1 MARIWIRQTGKSIAC
16 QEGAN
21 LLDAL
26 LEGGA
31 FVDNPCSGKGIC
43 GKCKVRIC
51 QGELP
56 AMSETERALL
66 KPEEI
71 EAGIRLSCMIDVNG
85 TMEVELLKKE
95 RKHEVLTKGYI
106 PAFEKDHF
114 DEGYGIVIDIGTT
127 TVVTALVEL
136 STGQELASASM
147 INAQKHYGLDVL
159 TRITY
164 EYEHPET
171 GVKDLQE
178 AIVQSVNGMIGEVCE
193 EAGVSR
199 EEIREIDVA
208 ANCTMTHM
216 LLGVD
221 ARSIGRS
228 PYRPEFTKAQ
238 ELPASRIGIEAG
250 KDTVLYCLPQVS
262 AYIGADIVAGTYVC
276 ELQKEKGHVL
286 FIDIGTNGEIVLT
299 SNGRILCCS
308 CAAGPALEGMNISA
322 GMRAAQGAIEDVKI
336 TEEGVK
342 IQVIGDRKDDRQE
355 PAGICGSGILA
366 VVKELLRTG
375 LVKKT
380 GAFIKKDKLS
390 PEDYRFPLL
399 QLNGTKREF
408 ILHEKLQIL
417 VTQGDVRQV
426 QLAKGAILSGFTA
439 LLREAQID
447 MEDLDKVMIAGQF
460 GAHLPADSLIGTGI
474 LPDAVKDKLVY
485 VGNSSKTGAYMALM
499 SKKAKQEME
508 KLAEEM
514 EYMELAETENYERI
528 FTDSMIFPTF

>member
-1 MARIWIRQTGKSIAC
+1 MARIWIRQTGKSISC

-208 ANCTMTHM
+208 ANCTMTP
-216 LLGVD
+216 V
-221 ARSIGRS
+221 
-228 PYRPEFTKAQ
+228 
-238 ELPASRIGIEAG
+238 
-250 KDTVLYCLPQVS
+250 
-262 AYIGADIVAGTYVC
+262 
-276 ELQKEKGHVL
+276 
-286 FIDIGTNGEIVLT
+286 
-299 SNGRILCCS
+299 
-308 CAAGPALEGMNISA
+308 
-322 GMRAAQGAIEDVKI
+322 
-336 TEEGVK
+336 
-342 IQVIGDRKDDRQE
+342 
-355 PAGICGSGILA
+355 PAG
-366 VVKELLRTG
+366 VYE
-375 LVKKT
+375 
-380 GAFIKKDKLS
+380 
-390 PEDYRFPLL
+390 
-399 QLNGTKREF
+399 
-408 ILHEKLQIL
+408 
-417 VTQGDVRQV
+417 
-426 QLAKGAILSGFTA
+426 
-439 LLREAQID
+439 
-447 MEDLDKVMIAGQF
+447 
-460 GAHLPADSLIGTGI
+460 GTGTFCI
-474 LPDAVKDKLVY
+474 PDRHRSRKRYGSLLPSSG
-485 VGNSSKTGAYMALM
+485 VGLHRGRYCGRDLCV
-499 SKKAKQEME
+499 
-508 KLAEEM
+508 
-514 EYMELAETENYERI
+514 
-528 FTDSMIFPTF
+528 

>member
-1 MARIWIRQTGKSIAC
+1 MARIWIRQTGKSISC

-193 EAGVSR
+193 EAGISR

-342 IQVIGDRKDDRQE
+342 IQVIGDREDDKQE

-375 LVKKT
+375 LVKRREHLSRRT
-380 GAFIKKDKLS
+380 GS
-390 PEDYRFPLL
+390 PR
-399 QLNGTKREF
+399 R
-408 ILHEKLQIL
+408 I
-417 VTQGDVRQV
+417 
-426 QLAKGAILSGFTA
+426 
-439 LLREAQID
+439 
-447 MEDLDKVMIAGQF
+447 
-460 GAHLPADSLIGTGI
+460 TG
-474 LPDAVKDKLVY
+474 
-485 VGNSSKTGAYMALM
+485 SRCFS
-499 SKKAKQEME
+499 
-508 KLAEEM
+508 
-514 EYMELAETENYERI
+514 
-528 FTDSMIFPTF
+528 